1 MKFQRVLNILN
12 NEIDAH
18 TRQGP
23 MKIPFFRSLR
33 FKVGVGYVLLVV
45 INILLTGWAI
55 YNFTGLTQSTN
66 ILLAEYFP
74 KMISLENMARS
85 IEKHEAA
92 LSMVLN
98 QDPSGGKVRFDEAK
112 HEFTRNF
119 RVAEKDSTNP
129 DLALILSD
137 ISATYAGYLLV
148 SDSLFVQAGEGGYA
162 AAKIFYYDR
171 ITPFS
176 KRLIDNCFWLLEENQ
191 KMLQVVASETRKT
204 SDEASIAVL
213 VASLV
218 AVGLSVVTMLQ
229 FTKRII
235 EPAERLTETVHQIGR
250 GRLDLK
256 LDIVTNDEIGE
267 LSREFNKMTERL
279 RKYEEM
285 NIQQIITEKN
295 KSETIVESI
304 ADAIIV
310 CDSAYRIQ
318 LLNQSAVE
326 LLQVSE
332 ADAIGR
338 QAGEVIGDERL
349 KAILMN
355 GNESGA
361 RDEPYLSY
369 RYRNKTIYLRP
380 RLTIIPSRDPSER
393 GGTVLVLQD
402 VTLYKEIDKMKSDFM
417 AAVSHEFRTPLTS
430 INMSVD
436 ILRQKLL
443 GPLNAEQEE
452 LLAGSRQDCERL
464 TKLVRELLQL
474 SRLEAGKIEVRLEP
488 FDVPGA
494 IESTLQPLKLPF
506 QEKGVELRVFHGV
519 DIPLMVGDEQ
529 QFSWIVSNLVSNALR
544 HTDPGGRVEIRA
556 SRDDG
561 SVLVQV
567 SDTGKGIPE
576 DQLETIFDKFVQ
588 VKAQQVATPGSVGL
602 GLAIAKEIVE
612 LHGGRIWAESRINQ
626 GSTFSFRLPLASRV
640 SA

>member
-1 MKFQRVLNILN
+1 
-12 NEIDAH
+12 
-18 TRQGP
+18 

-33 FKVGVGYVLLVV
+33 FKVGVGYVFLVV
-45 INILLTGWAI
+45 INVLLTAWAI

-66 ILLAEYFP
+66 ILLTENFP

-85 IEKHEAA
+85 VERHENA
-92 LSMVLN
+92 LSLVLN
-98 QDPSGGKVRFDEAK
+98 QDLPNGRLRFNEAK
-112 HEFTRNF
+112 YEFTRNF
-119 RVAEKDSTNP
+119 QIAEKDSGQP

-148 SDSLFVQAGEGGYA
+148 ADSLFLAADGGDYGG
-162 AAKIFYYDR
+162 AKTFYYDR

-191 KMLQVVASETRKT
+191 KMLQIVARETRTT
-204 SDEASIAVL
+204 SDEAGLAVLAASLIAV
-213 VASLV
+213 SL
-218 AVGLSVVTMLQ
+218 SIVTMLQ

-279 RKYEEM
+279 RRYEEM
-285 NIQQIITEKN
+285 NIQKIISEKN

-310 CDSAYRIQ
+310 CDADCRIQ
-318 LLNQSAVE
+318 LLNQSAVD

-338 QAGEVIGDERL
+338 PADEIIRDPRLKGILRSGDES
-349 KAILMN
+349 AI
-355 GNESGA
+355 
-361 RDEPYLSY
+361 RDEPYLSF

-380 RLTIIPSRDPSER
+380 RLTLIPSRDREER

-417 AAVSHEFRTPLTS
+417 ATVSHEFRTPLTS
-430 INMSVD
+430 INMGVD
-436 ILRQKLL
+436 ILRQRLL
-443 GPLNAEQEE
+443 GPLNPEQEE
-452 LLAGSRQDCERL
+452 LLAGSKQDCERL

-488 FDVPGA
+488 FDVAGA

-506 QEKGVELRVFHGV
+506 QEKGVELAVVNEAGLP
-519 DIPLMVGDEQ
+519 PLTGDEQ
-529 QFSWIVSNLVSNALR
+529 QFSWVVSNLVNNALR
-544 HTDPGGRVEIRA
+544 HTDAGGKVEIRS
-556 SRDDG
+556 SRDNG
-561 SVLVQV
+561 AILVQV
-567 SDTGKGIPE
+567 RDTGRGIPE
-576 DQLETIFDKFVQ
+576 DQLEKIFDKFVQ

-612 LHGGRIWAESRINQ
+612 LYGGRIWAVSTVNR
-626 GSTFSFRLPLASRV
+626 GSTFSFSLPLSPKVTA
-640 SA
+640 